1 MLNIAIIVGSTRPG
15 RFSEQII
22 PWIEAGLKDYSEIT
36 STVLDLKDNHLEF
49 FNAPVGPSQ
58 IIDGK
63 YGSAA
68 VDAWA
73 EKIASFDG
81 YIIIA
86 PEYNH
91 GYSAVLKNALDVIYR
106 EWNNK
111 PVAFVSYGSVGGG
124 RVVEQLRLVAIE
136 LQMAPIRNA
145 VHIQA
150 PWFLRDESGQLKS
163 GALDP
168 YNGARTGLIEQ
179 LGWWGKALKTAR
191 EVKTP
196 A

>member
-15 RFSEQII
+15 RFSEQVV
-22 PWIEAGLKDYSEIT
+22 PWIEAGLKDHSEIT
-36 STVLDLKDNHLEF
+36 YTVLDLRDYPLALFDN
-49 FNAPVGPSQ
+49 PVGPSHVT
-58 IIDGK
+58 DGK
-63 YGSAA
+63 YGSAP

-73 EKIASFDG
+73 EKIAAFDG
-81 YIIIA
+81 FIMIA

-124 RVVEQLRLVAIE
+124 RVVEQLRQVAVE

-150 PWFLRDESGQLKS
+150 PWFLRDESGQLKA
-163 GALDP
+163 GALDS
-168 YNGARTGLIEQ
+168 YAGARTGMIEQ
-179 LGWWGKALKTAR
+179 LSWWSKALKTAR
-191 EVKTP
+191 EVK
-196 A
+196 

>member
-15 RFSEQII
+15 RFSEQVT
-22 PWIEAGLKDYSEIT
+22 PWIEAGLKDYSEINY
-36 STVLDLKDNHLEF
+36 TVLDLRDYPLAF
-49 FNAPVGPSQ
+49 FDSPTGPSHVT
-58 IIDGK
+58 DGK

-73 EKIASFDG
+73 EKIAAFDG
-81 YIIIA
+81 YIMIA

-124 RVVEQLRLVAIE
+124 RVIEQLRLVAIE

-150 PWFLRDESGQLKS
+150 PWFLRDESGQLKA

-168 YNGARTGLIEQ
+168 YVGARTGLIDQ
-179 LGWWGKALKTAR
+179 LSWWSKALKTAR
-191 EVKTP
+191 S
-196 A
+196 

>member
-15 RFSEQII
+15 RFSEQVI
-22 PWIEAGLKDYSEIT
+22 PWVEEGLKDNTEI
-36 STVLDLKDNHLEF
+36 SYTVLDLRDYPLAF
-49 FNAPVGPSQ
+49 FDAAVGPSN
-58 IIDGK
+58 ISDGK
-63 YGSAA
+63 YGSAE

-73 EKIASFDG
+73 AKIASFDG

-91 GYSAVLKNALDVIYR
+91 GYTAVLKNALDVIYH
-106 EWNNK
+106 EWSNK
-111 PVAFVSYGSVGGG
+111 PVAFISYGSVGGG
-124 RVVEQLRLVAIE
+124 RVVEQLRLVSIE

-150 PWFLRDESGQLKS
+150 PWFLRDESGQLKA

-168 YNGARTGLIEQ
+168 YVGARTGMIEQ
-179 LGWWGKALKTAR
+179 LSWWGKALKAAK
-191 EVKTP
+191 EVK
-196 A
+196 